1 MDCAVDS
8 FEECRDGILLIG
20 RKQLVV
26 GSIGR
31 VHQFGGLIDA
41 KESLPKEVG
50 RVLLLEFPTPIN
62 CIKFLGSRGR
72 ER

>member
-1 MDCAVDS
+1 MDRTVDS
-8 FEECRDGILLIG
+8 FVERRDGILLIG

-31 VHQFGGLIDA
+31 VHQFGGLVDA
-41 KESLPKEVG
+41 KESLPEEVG

-62 CIKFLGSRGR
+62 CIEFISSSGR
-72 ER
+72 EG